1 MIEIPCTK
9 DIIFHFNK
17 KHLEDPSIPMW
28 VIKAK
33 GQTMYVNH
41 VTCQVPWST
50 KETPDST
57 HTKGAIKIKN
67 ALLTINDNN
76 EAEITPLTA
85 HDIVRL
91 KNQEKGYQ
99 RILVPWSR
107 QREILD
113 WCKQT
118 KVKHGVFKSVQGGCG
133 SSFYVTDIMDRNG
146 MAQLALTFTPQD
158 YRILNPNEA
167 YYQAYDDPVLLA
179 RINTDPDGYLARIN
193 ADPDGYY
200 GDPDED
206 DENED

>member
-17 KHLEDPSIPMW
+17 KHLEDPTIPMW
-28 VIKAK
+28 VLKAK
-33 GQTMYVNH
+33 GKTMYVNH

-57 HTKGAIKIKN
+57 HTKGSIKLKRV
-67 ALLTINDNN
+67 LLTINDAN
-76 EAEITPLTA
+76 EADISPLTA
-85 HDIVRL
+85 HDILRL
-91 KNQEKGYQ
+91 DREQKGYQ
-99 RILVPWSR
+99 RILIPWSR
-107 QREILD
+107 HREILD

-118 KVKHGVFKSVQGGCG
+118 KVKHGVFKRVPGGCG
-133 SSFYVTDIMDRNG
+133 RSFYVTDIMDRNG

-179 RINTDPDGYLARIN
+179 RIN